1 MNKIMQ
7 LVIDNQAAPRSFTV
21 TAMDGATRID
31 LYDVIDDYYGVSA
44 TAFVS
49 ALNGIKSGDISLHI
63 NSPGGDVFAAR
74 AMVAAIAAHPATI
87 TAHIDGLAASAAS
100 YVAIA
105 CDSVVMQ
112 AGSMLMI
119 HKASSALWGNA
130 DDMAQMSDLLNKI
143 DGTITAD
150 YAGKTGKTEDEM
162 LALMA
167 AETWMTAAEA
177 VAHGFVD
184 SITENPKGK
193 TQNKWNLAAFAN
205 VPKALL
211 EPEKEPEQPQP
222 EPGPFAKAFS
232 EIFDGIINPP
242 SMTQSNANKLA
253 LTQAL

>member
-21 TAMDGATRID
+21 TALDGATRID

-49 ALNGIKSGDISLHI
+49 ALNEIKSGDISLHI

-74 AMVAAIAAHPATI
+74 AMVAAISAHPANI

-112 AGSMLMI
+112 AGSMMMI
-119 HKASSALWGNA
+119 HQASSIVWGNSA
-130 DDMAQMSDLLNKI
+130 DMVQMADLLDKI
-143 DGTITAD
+143 DSTIIAD
-150 YAGKTGKTEDEM
+150 YASKTGKPEAEL
-162 LALMA
+162 LAMMA

-177 VAHGFVD
+177 VDNGFAD
-184 SITENPKGK
+184 SIAENPKGK

-211 EPEKEPEQPQP
+211 EVAAPVEPEPETPQ
-222 EPGPFAKAFS
+222 EPHELAK
-232 EIFDGIINPP
+232 IGLL
-242 SMTQSNANKLA
+242 MTQSNRNKVA
-253 LTQAL
+253 LVMAGIC